1 MENWVAEAA
10 QLTKPDKVVF
20 CDGSESENAAILE
33 EMVVTAREH
42 SLKVAT

>member
-20 CDGSESENAAILE
+20 CDGSESENAAILA
-33 EMVVTAREH
+33 EMVAHEEQ
-42 SLKVAT
+42 